1 MIPRQRRIDGS
12 DLPDQRGRFRMAAM
26 GARQLIDAGY
36 QAVGFDHFALP
47 GDGLARAALSGT
59 LRRNFQGFTDD
70 PSSVLLGFGASAISE
85 LPGLMVQNEKNPG
98 RYRMLI
104 GADCLAGRKGLETTA
119 EDARRAAVIE
129 ALLCKGAAKIDPD
142 LLNAARGS
150 LDPFAAADLISCERG
165 WLRLEAG
172 AAPYA
177 RAIAAVFD
185 AYRTGERSFSSAI

>member
-1 MIPRQRRIDGS
+1 LFGYAHVPHMIPRQRRIDGS

-104 GADCLAGRKGLETTA
+104 GADCLAGRRGEERRWLLRVRPGGRCVPRREGGSEGPGH
-119 EDARRAAVIE
+119 EDRFPA
-129 ALLCKGAAKIDPD
+129 
-142 LLNAARGS
+142 S
-150 LDPFAAADLISCERG
+150 
-165 WLRLEAG
+165 
-172 AAPYA
+172 
-177 RAIAAVFD
+177 
-185 AYRTGERSFSSAI
+185 ERSWGVLIGRRRLRKVSRG